1 MWDVD
6 ELWVAVFDLSEVM
19 KRVFYEGCPGFS
31 RLVRFYRV
39 IDGSIAVLDLSVPE
53 LGWELLCWCV
63 PVYWCCLSR
72 CV

>member
-1 MWDVD
+1 MWEVA

-19 KRVFYEGCPGFS
+19 EKVLYEGCPGRL

-53 LGWELLCWCV
+53 LG
-63 PVYWCCLSR
+63 
-72 CV
+72 